1 MHELRLFLLVQ
12 AHLKAVCDR
21 GGPVFSLQDVMH
33 VGLRC
38 FSLDFL
44 LAAGGALE
52 VKEVEEG
59 QIH

>member
-12 AHLKAVCDR
+12 AHLKTVCDR
-21 GGPVFSLQDVMH
+21 GEPVFSLQDVMH

-38 FSLDFL
+38 FSLGSL

-59 QIH
+59 AHE

>member
-12 AHLKAVCDR
+12 AHLKTVCDR
-21 GGPVFSLQDVMH
+21 GRPVFSLQDVMH
-33 VGLRC
+33 VGLRR
-38 FSLDFL
+38 FSLGSL
-44 LAAGGALE
+44 LAARGALE